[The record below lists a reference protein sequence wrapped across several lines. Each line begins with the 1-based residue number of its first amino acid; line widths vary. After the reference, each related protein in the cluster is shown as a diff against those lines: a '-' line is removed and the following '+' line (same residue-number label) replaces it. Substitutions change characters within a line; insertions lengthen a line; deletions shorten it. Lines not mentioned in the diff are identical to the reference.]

1 MEPSVNAAVPESR
14 NPKIMSSKHSVYIGL
29 GSNLGESLS
38 QLISAICA
46 ISELPDTQVQKAS
59 SFYQSKPMGPQDQPV
74 YINAVARITTAL
86 DPHELL
92 VALQKIEHHH
102 GRVREGERWGPRT
115 LDLDILLYDTET
127 IKTDDL
133 IIPHIGMAERE
144 FVLVPLFEIAPD
156 MIMPDGLPLSVWV
169 SRCSLDGLKRL
180 ASINETSTL

>member
-1 MEPSVNAAVPESR
+1 
-14 NPKIMSSKHSVYIGL
+14 MSSKHSVYIGL

-59 SFYQSKPMGPQDQPV
+59 SFYQPV

-92 VALQKIEHHH
+92 AALQKIEHHH

-115 LDLDILLYDTET
+115 LDVDILLYDTET
-127 IKTDDL
+127 IKTDNL

-156 MIMPDGLPLSVWV
+156 LIMPDGLPLSVWV